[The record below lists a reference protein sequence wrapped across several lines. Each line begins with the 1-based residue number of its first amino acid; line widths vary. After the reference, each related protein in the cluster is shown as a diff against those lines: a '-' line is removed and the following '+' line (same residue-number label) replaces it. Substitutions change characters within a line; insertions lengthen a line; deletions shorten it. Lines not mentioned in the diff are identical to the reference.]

1 MGDIFT
7 NRTSPGTRCL
17 DVCCNGKNCA
27 SAIIGIK
34 AKMSVSQSIAPHLP
48 SLRRFARALSGSQ
61 ESGDAYVVALLE
73 ALVENPSI
81 FPLDIEPK
89 VALYQIFLKIWN
101 SVDVNAFPN
110 LKFENSDTARGLQTL
125 TPKPRQAFLL
135 LSVEGFDAEAI
146 AQILDTDPE
155 EVAALIATAD
165 HEIANQLDPA
175 DILIIED
182 EPLTAAHLEELV
194 QSLGHE
200 VTGIARTHR
209 DALKLAHERQPDL
222 ILSDIQLADGSSG
235 VEAVNEI
242 LGELEV
248 PVIFVTGHPEM
259 LLTGAKPEPTFL
271 IAKPFNAE
279 TVKAVIG
286 QALFFE
292 VRSRRKGESGLS
304 QTCVENRSAP

>member
-1 MGDIFT
+1 
-7 NRTSPGTRCL
+7 
-17 DVCCNGKNCA
+17 
-27 SAIIGIK
+27 
-34 AKMSVSQSIAPHLP
+34 MSVSQSIAPHLP

-61 ESGDAYVVALLE
+61 QSGDAYVVALLE
-73 ALVENPSI
+73 ALVDNPSI
-81 FPLDIEPK
+81 FPANIDPK
-89 VALYQIFLKIWN
+89 IALYQIFLKIWN
-101 SVDVNAFPN
+101 SVDANAFPN
-110 LKFENSDTARGLQTL
+110 FKSDSVRGLQTL

-135 LSVEGFDAEAI
+135 LSVEGFDADAI
-146 AQILDTDPE
+146 GVILETDPE
-155 EVAALIATAD
+155 EVASLIAIAD
-165 HEIANQLDPA
+165 HEIADQLEPA

-200 VTGIARTHR
+200 VTGVARTHR
-209 DALKLAHERQPDL
+209 DALKLAHDRKPDL

-242 LGELEV
+242 LGDLEA

-292 VRSRRKGESGLS
+292 VRSRRNGDTGLA
-304 QTCVENRSAP
+304 QTHTENRTAL

>member
-1 MGDIFT
+1 
-7 NRTSPGTRCL
+7 
-17 DVCCNGKNCA
+17 
-27 SAIIGIK
+27 
-34 AKMSVSQSIAPHLP
+34 MSVSQSIAPHLP

-81 FPLDIEPK
+81 FPLDIDPK

-101 SVDVNAFPN
+101 SVDANAFPN
-110 LKFENSDTARGLQTL
+110 LKFENSDTVRLQTL

-135 LSVEGFDAEAI
+135 LSVEGFDVGAI
-146 AQILDTDPE
+146 AKILETDLE
-155 EVAALIATAD
+155 DVAALIATAD
-165 HEIANQLDPA
+165 HEIANQLEPA

-182 EPLTAAHLEELV
+182 EPLTAAHLQELV

-209 DALKLAHERQPDL
+209 DALKLAQDRKPDL

-242 LGELEV
+242 LGELEA

-292 VRSRRKGESGLS
+292 VRSHRKGDADLS
-304 QTCVENRSAP
+304 QTRAENRSAL

>member
-1 MGDIFT
+1 M
-7 NRTSPGTRCL
+7 
-17 DVCCNGKNCA
+17 
-27 SAIIGIK
+27 
-34 AKMSVSQSIAPHLP
+34 MSVSQSIAPHLP

-81 FPLDIEPK
+81 FPLDIDPK

-101 SVDVNAFPN
+101 SVDANAFPN
-110 LKFENSDTARGLQTL
+110 LKFENSDTVRLQTL

-135 LSVEGFDAEAI
+135 LSVEGFDVGAI
-146 AQILDTDPE
+146 AKILETDLE
-155 EVAALIATAD
+155 DVAALIATAD
-165 HEIANQLDPA
+165 HEIANQLEPA

-182 EPLTAAHLEELV
+182 EPLTAAHLQELV

-209 DALKLAHERQPDL
+209 DALKLAQDRKPDL

-242 LGELEV
+242 LGELEA

-292 VRSRRKGESGLS
+292 VRSHRKGEAGLS
-304 QTCVENRSAP
+304 QTRAENRSAL